1 MIGSKRDAANL
12 DRLRELGVTHVL
24 NVAKQ
29 VPNSYPNDFVYLKLD
44 LVGTWAIHIYAFA
57 CSLMEE

>member
-12 DRLRELGVTHVL
+12 DRLKELGVTHVL

-44 LVGTWAIHIYAFA
+44 LVGMIHLAMF
-57 CSLMEE
+57 CFSV